1 MRKATLQAL
10 FVAILLWSAQSVSG
24 STSQAGAIFLTI
36 FPGGRPNGMGT
47 AFTAL
52 ANDAM
57 ATYYNHAGLAFH
69 EVTDVTLMHA
79 NWLTGLYPDMY
90 YEFIGF
96 THPVGEWGG
105 TIGGNFV
112 YLTTGETHAT
122 DETGNEIARF
132 RNFDFSFL
140 LCYGTKLRESLG
152 IGVGAKLIYSYLC
165 PSWIVSRFFPG
176 TKGGGA
182 GSSWAVDLSLL
193 YKAPLRGLQLGGSLQ
208 NFGPSLTF
216 VEGGE
221 HDPLPRTLRLGA
233 AYKIL
238 DSRMNKLTT
247 AVELTKVLV
256 GMRASEL
263 KEEWKDTWKGYGLE
277 YTWYDLISGRV
288 GYFEDVAGVR
298 IGPTFGAG
306 IQLKDLRFDLG
317 VDSELYDFPTDN
329 YRFSLSYS
337 F

>member
-1 MRKATLQAL
+1 MRKTILTALTVTTL
-10 FVAILLWSAQSVSG
+10 LLSARTGSG

-47 AFTAL
+47 AFTAISD
-52 ANDAM
+52 DAL
-57 ATYYNHAGLAFH
+57 ATYYNQAGLAFQ
-69 EVTDVTLMHA
+69 EVTDVSLMHA

-96 THPVGEWGG
+96 IHPMPSWGG
-105 TIGGNFV
+105 TLGGNFV
-112 YLTTGETHAT
+112 YLTTGETYAT
-122 DETGNEIARF
+122 DEYGNEIARF

-140 LCYGTKLRESLG
+140 LCYGAKLREDLG
-152 IGVGAKLIYSYLC
+152 IGVGAKFIYSYLC
-165 PSWIVSRFFPG
+165 PGWIVRKVLPG
-176 TKGGGA
+176 AKGGGA
-182 GSSWAVDLSLL
+182 GSSWAIDLSTL
-193 YKAPLRGLQLGGSLQ
+193 YKAPLRGLQFGASLQ

-216 VEGGE
+216 IEGGE
-221 HDPLPRTLRLGA
+221 QDPLPRTLRLGGS
-233 AYKIL
+233 YKIL
-238 DSRMNKLTT
+238 DSKMNKLTA

-256 GMRASEL
+256 GMTLSDL
-263 KEEWKDTWKGYGLE
+263 DEEWKDTWRAYGLE

-298 IGPTFGAG
+298 IGPTFGGG
-306 IQLKDLRFDLG
+306 IQLKGLRFDIG

>member
-1 MRKATLQAL
+1 MRKRTFITLL
-10 FVAILLWSAQSVSG
+10 VVTLSFSAQSLSG

-47 AFTAL
+47 AFTAISD
-52 ANDAM
+52 DAM
-57 ATYYNHAGLAFH
+57 ATYYNQAGLAFQ
-69 EVTDVTLMHA
+69 EATDVTLMHA

-96 THPVGEWGG
+96 IHPVPGWGG
-105 TIGGNFV
+105 TLGGNFV

-122 DETGNEIARF
+122 DEYGNEIARF

-140 LCYGTKLRESLG
+140 LCYGAKLREDLAV
-152 IGVGAKLIYSYLC
+152 GVGAKVIYSYLC
-165 PSWIVSRFFPG
+165 PAWIVRRFFPG
-176 TKGGGA
+176 TRGGGA
-182 GSSWAVDLSLL
+182 GSSWAVDLSAL
-193 YKAPLRGLQLGGSLQ
+193 YMTPLRGLQFGLSLQ

-216 VEGGE
+216 IEGGE
-221 HDPLPRTLRLGA
+221 QDPLPRTLRLGA

-238 DSRMNKLTT
+238 DTRMNKLTLAT
-247 AVELTKVLV
+247 ELTKVLV
-256 GMRASEL
+256 GMRAGEL
-263 KEEWKDTWKGYGLE
+263 KEEWDDTWRAYGLE

-298 IGPTFGAG
+298 IGPTFGGG
-306 IQLKDLRFDLG
+306 IQLRGLRFDIG